1 MDWTQLIGSVG
12 FPIALSVYLIIT
24 MNKTL
29 GEVRDTLLKLTALIE
44 NLNKKF

>member
-12 FPIALSVYLIIT
+12 FPIAITVYLIFT
-24 MNKTL
+24 VNKTL
-29 GEVRDTLLKLTALIE
+29 QELRDTVLKLTTLIE